1 MCYNFA
7 FPRIRLKGRYDISL
21 SLSLSVSRAHTS
33 PITLSSQLV
42 SNNAF
47 IHSNAP
53 SVGYQTDQFSSAR
66 PRMQRNISPI
76 AYYSKADPVFFPRFE
91 LFTNV
96 QIFILFEPGNVLSRI
111 IRRARSSLN
120 RANLMHYLF
129 VIFQPARQNSFILE
143 RQILIIFSITTITI
157 LVVLTLNSY
166 YVFLKKIVETDGNSI

>member
-1 MCYNFA
+1 M
-7 FPRIRLKGRYDISL
+7 ISL

-111 IRRARSSLN
+111 IRRARSLLS
-120 RANLMHYLF
+120 RANLMRYLF
-129 VIFQPARQNSFILE
+129 VIFPFAFSRVKTPLYSNTLNSNNIPSTIIL
-143 RQILIIFSITTITI
+143 LICNIFSI
-157 LVVLTLNSY
+157 
-166 YVFLKKIVETDGNSI
+166 F

>member
-1 MCYNFA
+1 M
-7 FPRIRLKGRYDISL
+7 I

-111 IRRARSSLN
+111 NTTGKIVAESRQLN
-120 RANLMHYLF
+120 ALF
-129 VIFQPARQNSFILE
+129 VRNFPVCVFARQNSFIF
-143 RQILIIFSITTITI
+143 QHC
-157 LVVLTLNSY
+157 
-166 YVFLKKIVETDGNSI
+166 